1 MDNNLGVRELQ
12 QIITGISG
20 QGKLARIGAYLN
32 AVLNANIESLQ
43 EALKMRNSS
52 LTLDEVLEEAG
63 LVAKWEARGE
73 AQGEAKGVERKAIE
87 VAKKMLSSGF
97 PLETVA
103 SMTELDPEKIKTL
116 CQESDN
122 K

>member
-1 MDNNLGVRELQ
+1 MDNNLGVRELE
-12 QIITGISG
+12 QIITGVSG
-20 QGKLARIGAYLN
+20 QGKLARIGAYLD
-32 AVLNANIESLQ
+32 AILNANIESLQ

-73 AQGEAKGVERKAIE
+73 EYKAIE

-103 SMTELDPEKIKTL
+103 SMTELDPEKVKTL
-116 CQESDN
+116 YEGCL
-122 K
+122 